1 MAVDNNNQENS
12 VIYVGRLHWII
23 FVWPILLFIFGA
35 YLGLKFWQMK
45 EVSILLTV
53 FALVWFVMTWVTYL
67 YSSLTIK
74 KNQVILRTGFLVRQT
89 IDLPMAKI
97 ESIDIR
103 QTVGGTIFQYGMLM
117 ITGTG
122 GTRNSIN
129 YLSHPLTC
137 RRYIE
142 QMIHG

>member
-1 MAVDNNNQENS
+1 MTEESHNTGNDAV
-12 VIYVGRLHWII
+12 YVARLHWII
-23 FVWPILLFIFGA
+23 FVWPVLLFMLGA
-35 YLGLKFWQMK
+35 YLGLTFWQMK

-53 FALVWFVMTWVTYL
+53 FAVVWFIVSWITYQ

-122 GTRNSIN
+122 GTKNSIN
-129 YLSHPLTC
+129 YLGHPLTC

>member
-1 MAVDNNNQENS
+1 MAEESSNLENTE
-12 VIYVGRLHWII
+12 VYVGRLHWII
-23 FVWPILLFIFGA
+23 FVWPIVLFIFGA

-45 EVSILLTV
+45 EVSLLLTV
-53 FALVWFVMTWVTYL
+53 FALVWFIMTWVTYQ

-74 KNQVILRTGFLVRQT
+74 KNQVIIRTGFLVRQT

-122 GTRNSIN
+122 GTKNSIN

>member
-1 MAVDNNNQENS
+1 MAVDNNSQENS

>member
-1 MAVDNNNQENS
+1 MTEESHNTGNDAV
-12 VIYVGRLHWII
+12 YVARLHWII
-23 FVWPILLFIFGA
+23 FVWPVLLFMLGA
-35 YLGLKFWQMK
+35 YLGLTFWQMK

-53 FALVWFVMTWVTYL
+53 FAVVWFIVSWITYQ

-103 QTVGGTIFQYGMLM
+103 QTVGG
-117 ITGTG
+117 
-122 GTRNSIN
+122 
-129 YLSHPLTC
+129 
-137 RRYIE
+137 
-142 QMIHG
+142 